1 MTFSFTRVLGKECS
15 PNAWLI
21 LCLIVFHFWGW
32 PCDPV
37 LGTEIEGEPCWVFSH
52 WDKRIEPYWEKISR
66 CHPFSILLTLNS
78 DRKMETKKYILQ
90 SENNSEVRERQLLHG
105 LAYMWNLKPE
115 LIKTENELVLPEA
128 RGGRWVLGIKS
139 RGNGWSGQKVQTG
152 GGETK
157 TSVRMKSMEFLLW
170 CKRIGGVST
179 TPGHRFHPWPGT
191 VG

>member
-1 MTFSFTRVLGKECS
+1 M
-15 PNAWLI
+15 A
-21 LCLIVFHFWGW
+21 
-32 PCDPV
+32 
-37 LGTEIEGEPCWVFSH
+37 GEPCWVFSH

-139 RGNGWSGQKVQTG
+139 RGNG
-152 GGETK
+152 
-157 TSVRMKSMEFLLW
+157 
-170 CKRIGGVST
+170 
-179 TPGHRFHPWPGT
+179 
-191 VG
+191 